1 MDFTLTADDAETLRH
16 LASVEPME
24 ARTYL
29 QDRPELVQ
37 RMAGWPPEIRIE
49 VCRILYRS
57 FPEKQRHDME
67 SRRHA
72 GSNLLDLLGSDGL
85 P

>member
-16 LASVEPME
+16 LASVDPME

-29 QDRPELVQ
+29 QDHPALVQ
-37 RMAGWPPEIRIE
+37 RMATWPPEIRIE

-57 FPEKQRHDME
+57 FPETKRDEMQ
-67 SRRHA
+67 SRRHL
-72 GSNLLDLLGSDGL
+72 GSNLLDLLESDGL